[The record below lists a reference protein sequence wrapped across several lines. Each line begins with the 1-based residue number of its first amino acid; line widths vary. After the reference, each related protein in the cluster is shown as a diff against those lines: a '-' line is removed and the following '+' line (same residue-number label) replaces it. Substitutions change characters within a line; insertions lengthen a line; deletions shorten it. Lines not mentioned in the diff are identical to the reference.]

1 VEGTHGVEG
10 HNPEEIDTDVMVTAG
25 DVGQIPGTLIV
36 VVAQGDIG
44 PTGEFEQDAV
54 ETMV

>member
-1 VEGTHGVEG
+1 MEG